1 MEKIITPLE
10 IPGPLIPL
18 NPTTT
23 SSSFFARVPSQLYNS
38 SPSPIPLFYH
48 YLVSSVLRLKETHEF
63 EYIKNQVLTCLGGI
77 GSKRLQVVYKKNHKI
92 QYSVS
97 SAKFWLSLLNMDPLI
112 KVNSLEYRKEG
123 TTSPRCIPLFKI
135 FTLMEE
141 YKTDIDSGKNSA
153 EVGLVGATNTTI
165 LRLCAKSG
173 YFPVIEIQNLL
184 NPLDTVLIKNEKD
197 WKELID
203 EPKKQFDL
211 CETELME
218 PLSNF
223 YYNRV
228 IPTLTE
234 VSGKKSN
241 IEIGEVLLTK
251 INNYLNNWT
260 RFDYGK
266 VYNHLDFKIFE
277 YLTRVL
283 GAIEPRYALVTNNN
297 SINLIKYD

>member
-10 IPGPLIPL
+10 IPGPLIPS
-18 NPTTT
+18 NPPRGN
-23 SSSFFARVPSQLYNS
+23 FFARASSQIYN
-38 SPSPIPLFYH
+38 PSPIPLFYH
-48 YLVSSVLRLKETHEF
+48 YLVSSVLKLRETHKF
-63 EYIKNQVLTCLGGI
+63 EYIKNQVLIKLGGI
-77 GSKRLQVVYKKNHKI
+77 GSKLLQVVYKKNHKI
-92 QYSVS
+92 QRSVNR
-97 SAKFWLSLLNMDPLI
+97 AKYWLSFLNIDCLI
-112 KVNSLEYRKEG
+112 KVNSLEYRKENA
-123 TTSPRCIPLFKI
+123 TSPRCIPLFKI

-141 YKTDIDSGKNSA
+141 YKTDIISGKDSA
-153 EVGLVGATNTTI
+153 EVGLVGTTNTTI
-165 LRLCAKSG
+165 LRLSAKSG

-197 WKELID
+197 WKELIE
-203 EPKKQFDL
+203 EPKNQFYK
-211 CETELME
+211 CETDLLN

-223 YYNRV
+223 YYNK
-228 IPTLTE
+228 TE

-277 YLTRVL
+277 YLTKVL
-283 GAIEPRYALVTNNN
+283 GAIEPRYALVTDNN

>member
-10 IPGPLIPL
+10 IPGPFISS
-18 NPTTT
+18 NSTT
-23 SSSFFARVPSQLYNS
+23 SSNFFARASSYLYNS
-38 SPSPIPLFYH
+38 SPSPTPLFYH

-63 EYIKNQVLTCLGGI
+63 EYIKNQVLTNLGEI
-77 GSKRLQVVYKKNHKI
+77 RSARLEVVYMKNRKI
-92 QYSVS
+92 QHSVNG
-97 SAKFWLSLLNMDPLI
+97 AKFWLSFLNLDYLI
-112 KVNSLEYRKEG
+112 KKNCIENRKKVAI
-123 TTSPRCIPLFKI
+123 TTPPLRNPLFKI

-141 YKTDIDSGKNSA
+141 YKTDTNSGKDSA
-153 EVGLVGATNTTI
+153 EVGLVGTTNTTV
-165 LRLCAKSG
+165 LRLSTKSG

-218 PLSNF
+218 HLSNF
-223 YYNRV
+223 YYNNLK
-228 IPTLTE
+228 LTE
-234 VSGKKSN
+234 VSGEKSN
-241 IEIGEVLLTK
+241 IELGEKLLTK

-260 RFDYGK
+260 RIDYGK

-277 YLTRVL
+277 HLTRIL
-283 GAIEPRYALVTNNN
+283 GAIEPRYAIVTDNNN
-297 SINLIKYD
+297 INLIKYD

>member
-10 IPGPLIPL
+10 IPGPFIPAVPPGGG
-18 NPTTT
+18 NY
-23 SSSFFARVPSQLYNS
+23 FARVSSQIYDPS
-38 SPSPIPLFYH
+38 IPLFYH
-48 YLVSSVLRLKETHEF
+48 YLISSVLRLKETHEF
-63 EYIKNQVLTCLGGI
+63 EYIKNQVLINLGGI
-77 GSKRLQVVYKKNHKI
+77 GSKQLEVVYRKNHKI

-97 SAKFWLSLLNMDPLI
+97 SAKFWLSFLNKDLLI
-112 KVNSLEYRKEG
+112 KVNSLEYRKEN

-141 YKTDIDSGKNSA
+141 YKTDINSGKDSA

-165 LRLCAKSG
+165 LRLSAKSG

-184 NPLDTVLIKNEKD
+184 NPLDTVLIENEKD
-197 WKELID
+197 WEELID
-203 EPKKQFDL
+203 EPKNQFDL
-211 CETELME
+211 CETEVME
-218 PLSNF
+218 SLSNF

-234 VSGKKSN
+234 ASDKKSN
-241 IEIGEVLLTK
+241 IELDEELLAK

-260 RFDYGK
+260 RIDYGK

-277 YLTRVL
+277 YLTKVL
-283 GAIEPRYALVTNNN
+283 GAIEPRYALVTDDNN
-297 SINLIKYD
+297 INLIKYD

>member
-10 IPGPLIPL
+10 IPGPLIPAVPPGGG
-18 NPTTT
+18 NY
-23 SSSFFARVPSQLYNS
+23 FARVSSQIYDPS
-38 SPSPIPLFYH
+38 IPLFYH
-48 YLVSSVLRLKETHEF
+48 YLISSVLRLKETHEF
-63 EYIKNQVLTCLGGI
+63 EYIKNQVLINLGGI
-77 GSKRLQVVYKKNHKI
+77 GSKRLGVVYKKNHKN
-92 QYSVS
+92 QHSVNI
-97 SAKFWLSLLNMDPLI
+97 AKFWLSFLNTDLLI
-112 KVNSLEYRKEG
+112 KVNSLEHRKENA
-123 TTSPRCIPLFKI
+123 TSPRCIPLFKI
-135 FTLMEE
+135 FNLMEE
-141 YKTDIDSGKNSA
+141 YKTDISSGKNSA
-153 EVGLVGATNTTI
+153 EISLVGATNTTI
-165 LRLCAKSG
+165 LRLSAKSG

-197 WKELID
+197 WDEFIS
-203 EPKKQFDL
+203 EPKNQFDL

-218 PLSNF
+218 PLTNF
-223 YYNRV
+223 YYNMV

-234 VSGKKSN
+234 GSGKKSN
-241 IEIGEVLLTK
+241 IELSGELLTK

-277 YLTRVL
+277 YLTKVL